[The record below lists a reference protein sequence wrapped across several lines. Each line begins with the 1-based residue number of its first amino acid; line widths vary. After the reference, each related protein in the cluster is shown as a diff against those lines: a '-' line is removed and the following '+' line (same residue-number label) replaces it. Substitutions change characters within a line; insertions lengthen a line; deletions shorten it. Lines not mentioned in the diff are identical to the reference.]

1 MPDSQLVTKKGS
13 IPDRV
18 NLEKMLTEL
27 MMESGERKKKKKQ
40 TQKTSVDPL
49 YPAVPKHLKEYE
61 RGGLIRRSGF

>member
-27 MMESGERKKKKKQ
+27 MMESGERKKKKNR
-40 TQKTSVDPL
+40 PR
-49 YPAVPKHLKEYE
+49 KHLWIPCIQLCPNISKSMKEVV
-61 RGGLIRRSGF
+61 

>member
-1 MPDSQLVTKKGS
+1 MPDSQLVTQKGS

-27 MMESGERKKKKKQ
+27 MLESGERKKQ

-49 YPAVPKHLKEYE
+49 CIQLCPNISKSMKEVVW
-61 RGGLIRRSGF
+61 

>member
-27 MMESGERKKKKKQ
+27 MLESGERKKTKTDPENIYGSPVSSCTQ
-40 TQKTSVDPL
+40 T
-49 YPAVPKHLKEYE
+49 HLKEYE

>member
-27 MMESGERKKKKKQ
+27 MLESGERKK
-40 TQKTSVDPL
+40 TDPENICGSPV